1 MMTPTNIIDAGD
13 VLVVGAG
20 LAGLYTALKLSHRPV
35 TLIASAGTRKGSSS
49 FWAQGGIAAAIG
61 SDDSPALHTEDTIKA
76 GDGLVDETIAALL
89 AHDAADRLQ
98 DLVNFGVPFDKDQN
112 GDLALGREAG
122 HQRNRIAG
130 VSGDRAGREIMK
142 CLGRLA
148 QSSPSINML
157 SGFSAYELAI
167 EDGRVVGVFTDT
179 GKHPFGVT
187 LIKARAVILACG
199 GSGYLYATTTNPEF
213 SNGAALAMAA
223 RAGATIADPEFV
235 QFHPTAIHGMGDPAP
250 LATEALRGE
259 GAKLVNA
266 HGVAFMSAYHADA
279 EMAPRDIVARAVFDE
294 IKKTGSVGLDLR
306 GHIAETLDDRFP
318 TVAAYCKEGG
328 VNPRLSPIPVAPAA
342 HYHMGGI
349 KVDQNGR
356 TSLPGLWACGECAS
370 TGAHGA
376 NRLASNSLLEALVFG
391 ARIAEHIDFTVPVR
405 VASSPQPPKLA
416 PNTTIQ
422 QVMPAMQKLR
432 DCMTRHVGV
441 VRTREGLEET
451 FRQLLRLE
459 RIASGTPDLS
469 NMVLTSLMI
478 TAAAYQREESRGSHF
493 RSDFPQKHAIVER
506 STLTLD
512 AARAITSK
520 VYAGA
525 CDEDYEAEQYNKE
538 KANDQLTA

>member
-1 MMTPTNIIDAGD
+1 MTPANIIDAGD

-35 TLIASAGTRKGSSS
+35 TLIRSAGTHKGSSS

-61 SDDSPALHTEDTIKA
+61 ADDSPDLHTEDTIRA

-89 AHDAADRLQ
+89 AHNAAERLE
-98 DLVNFGVPFDKDQN
+98 DLADFGVPFNKDLN
-112 GDLALGREAG
+112 GGLALGREAA

-142 CLGRLA
+142 CLGQLA
-148 QSSPSINML
+148 ESSPSINML

-167 EDGRVVGVFTDT
+167 EDGRVVGVFADT
-179 GKHPFGVT
+179 GKHPFGKT

-199 GSGYLYATTTNPEF
+199 GSGYLYATTTNPQF

-223 RAGATIADPEFV
+223 RAGASIADPEFV

-250 LATEALRGE
+250 LATEALRGV
-259 GAKLVNA
+259 GARLINER
-266 HGVAFMSAYHADA
+266 GEAFMSAYHDDS

-294 IKKTGSVGLDLR
+294 IQKTGSVGLDLR
-306 GHIAETLDDRFP
+306 GQIAETLDEKFP
-318 TVAAYCKEGG
+318 TVADYCKKGG
-328 VNPRLSPIPVAPAA
+328 FDPRVSPIPVAPAA

-391 ARIAEHIDFTVPVR
+391 ARIAEHIDFTLPVR
-405 VASSPQPPKLA
+405 AASSPQPPMLA
-416 PNTTIQ
+416 PSTTIQ

-432 DCMTRHVGV
+432 DCMSRHVGV
-441 VRTREGLEET
+441 VRTREGLEEA
-451 FRQLLRLE
+451 FKQLFRLE
-459 RIASGTPDLS
+459 RIASDTPDLS
-469 NMVLTSLMI
+469 NMILTALMI
-478 TAAAYQREESRGSHF
+478 TAAAYEREESRGSHF
-493 RSDFPQKHAIVER
+493 RSDYPNKHAIAER

-512 AARAITSK
+512 DARAIASK
-520 VYAGA
+520 A
-525 CDEDYEAEQYNKE
+525 CTIDHDAEHHQKE
-538 KANDQLTA
+538 TGTGQLMA

>member
-1 MMTPTNIIDAGD
+1 MTPANIIDAGD

-35 TLIASAGTRKGSSS
+35 TLITSAGTHKGSSS

-61 SDDSPALHTEDTIKA
+61 ADDSPDLHTEDTIRA

-89 AHDAADRLQ
+89 AHNAAERLE
-98 DLVNFGVPFDKDQN
+98 DLADFGVPFNKDLN
-112 GDLALGREAG
+112 GGLALGREAA

-142 CLGRLA
+142 CLGQLA
-148 QSSPSINML
+148 ESSPSINML

-167 EDGRVVGVFTDT
+167 EDGRVVGVFADT
-179 GKHPFGVT
+179 GKHPFGKT

-199 GSGYLYATTTNPEF
+199 GSGYLYATTTNPQF
-213 SNGAALAMAA
+213 ANGAALAMAA
-223 RAGATIADPEFV
+223 RAGASIADPEFV

-250 LATEALRGE
+250 LATEALRGV
-259 GAKLVNA
+259 GARLINER
-266 HGVAFMSAYHADA
+266 GEAFMSAYHDDS

-294 IKKTGSVGLDLR
+294 IQKTGSVGLDLR
-306 GHIAETLDDRFP
+306 GQIAETLDEKFP
-318 TVAAYCKEGG
+318 TVADYCKKGG
-328 VNPRLSPIPVAPAA
+328 FDPRVSPIPVAPAA

-391 ARIAEHIDFTVPVR
+391 ARIAEHIDFTLPVR
-405 VASSPQPPKLA
+405 AASSPQPPMLA
-416 PNTTIQ
+416 PSTTIQ

-432 DCMTRHVGV
+432 DCMSRHVGV
-441 VRTREGLEET
+441 VRTREGLEEA
-451 FRQLLRLE
+451 FKQLFRLE
-459 RIASGTPDLS
+459 RIASDTPDLS
-469 NMVLTSLMI
+469 NMVLTALMI
-478 TAAAYQREESRGSHF
+478 TAAAYEREESRGSHF
-493 RSDFPQKHAIVER
+493 RSDYPNKHAIAER

-512 AARAITSK
+512 DARAIASK
-520 VYAGA
+520 A
-525 CDEDYEAEQYNKE
+525 CTIDHDAEHHQKE
-538 KANDQLTA
+538 TGTGQLMA

>member
-1 MMTPTNIIDAGD
+1 MTPANIIDAGD

-35 TLIASAGTRKGSSS
+35 KLIASAETHKGSSS

-61 SDDSPALHTEDTIKA
+61 ADDSPDLHTEDTIRA

-89 AHDAADRLQ
+89 AHNAADRLE
-98 DLVNFGVPFDKDQN
+98 DLVNFGVPFNKDLN
-112 GDLALGREAG
+112 GGLALGREAA

-142 CLGRLA
+142 CLGQLA
-148 QSSPSINML
+148 ESSPSINML
-157 SGFSAYELAI
+157 SGFIAYELAI
-167 EDGRVVGVFTDT
+167 EDGRVVGVFADT
-179 GKHPFGVT
+179 GKHPFGTT

-199 GSGYLYATTTNPEF
+199 GSGYLYATTTNPQF
-213 SNGAALAMAA
+213 ANGAALAMAA
-223 RAGATIADPEFV
+223 RAGASIADPEFV

-250 LATEALRGE
+250 LATEALRGV
-259 GAKLVNA
+259 GARLINA
-266 HGVAFMSAYHADA
+266 RGEAFMSAYHDDA

-294 IKKTGSVGLDLR
+294 IQKTGSVGLDLR
-306 GHIAETLDDRFP
+306 GQIAETLDEKFP
-318 TVAAYCKEGG
+318 TVADYCKKGG
-328 VNPRLSPIPVAPAA
+328 FDPRVSPIPVAPAA

-391 ARIAEHIDFTVPVR
+391 ARIAEHIDFTLPVR
-405 VASSPQPPKLA
+405 AASSPQPPMLA
-416 PNTTIQ
+416 PSTTIQ

-432 DCMTRHVGV
+432 DCMARHVGV
-441 VRTREGLEET
+441 VRTREGLEEA
-451 FRQLLRLE
+451 FMQLFRLE

-469 NMVLTSLMI
+469 NMVLTALMI
-478 TAAAYQREESRGSHF
+478 TAAAYEREESRGSHF
-493 RSDFPQKHAIVER
+493 RSDYPNKHAIAER

-512 AARAITSK
+512 DARAIASK
-520 VYAGA
+520 A
-525 CDEDYEAEQYNKE
+525 CTIDHDAEQHQKE
-538 KANDQLTA
+538 KGTGQLMA

>member
-1 MMTPTNIIDAGD
+1 MTPANIIDAGD

-35 TLIASAGTRKGSSS
+35 TLITSAGTHKGSSS

-61 SDDSPALHTEDTIKA
+61 ADDSPDLHTEDTIRA

-89 AHDAADRLQ
+89 AHNAAERLE
-98 DLVNFGVPFDKDQN
+98 DLADFGVPFNKDLN
-112 GDLALGREAG
+112 GGLALGREAA

-142 CLGRLA
+142 CLGQLA
-148 QSSPSINML
+148 ESSPSINML

-167 EDGRVVGVFTDT
+167 EDGRVVGVFADT
-179 GKHPFGVT
+179 GKHPFGKT

-199 GSGYLYATTTNPEF
+199 GSGYLYATTTNPQF

-223 RAGATIADPEFV
+223 RAGASIADPEFV

-250 LATEALRGE
+250 LATEALRGV
-259 GAKLVNA
+259 GARLINER
-266 HGVAFMSAYHADA
+266 GEAFMFKYHDES

-294 IKKTGSVGLDLR
+294 IQKTGSVGLDLR
-306 GHIAETLDDRFP
+306 GQIAETLDEKFP
-318 TVAAYCKEGG
+318 TVADYCKKGG
-328 VNPRLSPIPVAPAA
+328 FDPRVSPIPVAPAA

-391 ARIAEHIDFTVPVR
+391 ARIAEHIDFTLPVR
-405 VASSPQPPKLA
+405 AASSPQPPMLA
-416 PNTTIQ
+416 PSTTIQ

-432 DCMTRHVGV
+432 DCMSRHVGV
-441 VRTREGLEET
+441 VRTREGLEEA
-451 FRQLLRLE
+451 FKQLFRLE
-459 RIASGTPDLS
+459 RIASDTPDLS
-469 NMVLTSLMI
+469 NMVLTALMI
-478 TAAAYQREESRGSHF
+478 TAAAYEREESRGSHF
-493 RSDFPQKHAIVER
+493 RSDYPNKHAIAER

-512 AARAITSK
+512 DARAIASK
-520 VYAGA
+520 A
-525 CDEDYEAEQYNKE
+525 CTIDHDAEQHQKE
-538 KANDQLTA
+538 TGTGQLMA

>member
-1 MMTPTNIIDAGD
+1 MTPTNIIDAGD

-20 LAGLYTALKLSHRPV
+20 LAGLYTALKLCHRPV

-61 SDDSPALHTEDTIKA
+61 SDDSPALHAEDTIKA

-89 AHDAADRLQ
+89 AHDAAERLQ
-98 DLVNFGVPFDKDQN
+98 DLVDFGVPFNKDQN
-112 GDLALGREAG
+112 GDLALGREAA

-142 CLGRLA
+142 CLGRLGE
-148 QSSPSINML
+148 SSPSINML
-157 SGFSAYELAI
+157 SGFNAYELAI
-167 EDGRVVGVFTDT
+167 EEGRVVGVFADT

-250 LATEALRGE
+250 LATEALRGV

-266 HGVAFMSAYHADA
+266 QGEAFMSAYHADA

-294 IKKTGSVGLDLR
+294 IQKTGSVGLDLR

-328 VNPRLSPIPVAPAA
+328 VDPRLSPIPVAPAA

-391 ARIAEHIDFTVPVR
+391 ARIAEHIDFTVPIR
-405 VASSPQPPKLA
+405 SASSPQPPKLA

-432 DCMTRHVGV
+432 DCMARHVGV
-441 VRTREGLEET
+441 VRTREGLEEA
-451 FRQLLRLE
+451 FNQLLRLE

-469 NMVLTSLMI
+469 NMVVTSLMI

-493 RSDFPQKHAIVER
+493 RSDFPQKSTIAER

-512 AARAITSK
+512 AARTIASRD
-520 VYAGA
+520 YAF
-525 CDEDYEAEQYNKE
+525 DFDAESHGKE
-538 KANDQLTA
+538 KATDQLTA

>member
-1 MMTPTNIIDAGD
+1 MTPANIIDAGD

-35 TLIASAGTRKGSSS
+35 TLITSAGTHKGSSS

-61 SDDSPALHTEDTIKA
+61 ADDSPDLHTEDTIRA

-89 AHDAADRLQ
+89 AHNAADRLQ
-98 DLVNFGVPFDKDQN
+98 DLVDFGVPFNKNLN
-112 GDLALGREAG
+112 GGLALGREAA

-142 CLGRLA
+142 CLGQLA
-148 QSSPSINML
+148 ESSPSINML

-167 EDGRVVGVFTDT
+167 EDGRVVGVFADT
-179 GKHPFGVT
+179 GKHPFGKT

-199 GSGYLYATTTNPEF
+199 GSGYLYATTTNPQF

-223 RAGATIADPEFV
+223 RAGASIADPEFV

-250 LATEALRGE
+250 LATEALRGV
-259 GAKLVNA
+259 GARLINER
-266 HGVAFMSAYHADA
+266 GEAFMSAYHDDS

-294 IKKTGSVGLDLR
+294 IQKTGSVGLDLR
-306 GHIAETLDDRFP
+306 GQIAETLDEKFP
-318 TVAAYCKEGG
+318 TVADYCKKGG
-328 VNPRLSPIPVAPAA
+328 FDPRVSPIPVAPAA

-391 ARIAEHIDFTVPVR
+391 ARIAEHIDFTVPIR
-405 VASSPQPPKLA
+405 AASSPQPPMLA
-416 PNTTIQ
+416 PSTTIQ

-432 DCMTRHVGV
+432 DCMARHVGV
-441 VRTREGLEET
+441 VRTREGLEEA
-451 FRQLLRLE
+451 FMQLFRLE
-459 RIASGTPDLS
+459 RIASDTPDLS
-469 NMVLTSLMI
+469 NMVLTALMI
-478 TAAAYQREESRGSHF
+478 TAAAYEREESRGSHF
-493 RSDFPQKHAIVER
+493 RSDYPNKHAIAER

-512 AARAITSK
+512 DARAIASK
-520 VYAGA
+520 A
-525 CDEDYEAEQYNKE
+525 CTIDHDAELHQKE
-538 KANDQLTA
+538 TGTGQLMA

>member
-1 MMTPTNIIDAGD
+1 MTPANIIDAGD

-20 LAGLYTALKLSHRPV
+20 LAGLYTALKLNHRPV
-35 TLIASAGTRKGSSS
+35 TLIASAGTHKGSSS

-61 SDDSPALHTEDTIKA
+61 ADDSPDLHAEDTIRA

-89 AHDAADRLQ
+89 ANNAADRLE
-98 DLVNFGVPFDKDQN
+98 DLIDFGVPFNKDLN
-112 GDLALGREAG
+112 GGLALGREAA

-142 CLGRLA
+142 CLGQLA
-148 QSSPSINML
+148 ESSPSINML

-167 EDGRVVGVFTDT
+167 EDGRVVGVFADT
-179 GKHPFGVT
+179 GKHPFGKT

-199 GSGYLYATTTNPEF
+199 GSGYLYATTTNPQF
-213 SNGAALAMAA
+213 ANGAALAMAA
-223 RAGATIADPEFV
+223 RAGASIADPEFV

-250 LATEALRGE
+250 LATEALRGV
-259 GAKLVNA
+259 GARLINA
-266 HGVAFMSAYHADA
+266 RGDAFMSAYHDEA

-294 IKKTGSVGLDLR
+294 IQKTGTVGLDLR
-306 GHIAETLDDRFP
+306 GQIAETLDEKFP
-318 TVAAYCKEGG
+318 TVSDYCKKGG
-328 VNPRLSPIPVAPAA
+328 VDPRVSPIPVAPAA

-405 VASSPQPPKLA
+405 AASSPQPPMLA
-416 PNTTIQ
+416 PSTTIQ

-432 DCMTRHVGV
+432 DCMAHHVGV
-441 VRTREGLEET
+441 VRTRESLKKA
-451 FRQLLRLE
+451 FMQLFRLE

-469 NMVLTSLMI
+469 NMVLTALMI
-478 TAAAYQREESRGSHF
+478 TAAAYEREESRGSHF
-493 RSDFPQKHAIVER
+493 RSDYPNKHAIAER
-506 STLTLD
+506 SNLTLD
-512 AARAITSK
+512 DARAIASQ
-520 VYAGA
+520 A
-525 CDEDYEAEQYNKE
+525 CTFDHDAEQHQKE
-538 KANDQLTA
+538 TGTGQLMA